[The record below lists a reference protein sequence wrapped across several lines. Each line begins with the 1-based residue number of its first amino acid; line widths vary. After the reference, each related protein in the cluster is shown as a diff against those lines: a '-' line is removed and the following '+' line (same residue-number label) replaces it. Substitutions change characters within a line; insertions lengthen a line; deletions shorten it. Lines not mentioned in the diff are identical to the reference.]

1 MSKKD
6 KNKKINIE
14 PESVEDGAKAAAEA
28 AEEILKEESKE
39 NAAEGESAKAA
50 EKAGGS
56 ETADKT
62 ATEIAE
68 LKDRVVRQMAEF
80 DNFRKRSEKE
90 KSQMFDLGAKA
101 IIEKLLPVIDNFER
115 GLKDAPEDAFAE
127 GIQMIYKQLVKNLSD
142 AGVEAIECVG
152 KEFDPNLHN
161 AVMHEEDD
169 SGEENIVTE
178 EFQKGY
184 TYKGELV
191 RPSMVKVKN

>member
-39 NAAEGESAKAA
+39 NAAEGESAEAA

-56 ETADKT
+56 EAADKT
-62 ATEIAE
+62 VTEIAE

-90 KSQMFDLGAKA
+90 KAQMFDLGAKA

>member
-6 KNKKINIE
+6 KDKKINNT

-28 AEEILKEESKE
+28 AEEILREETEADAKADAKAKEDEPKEEAQGNKE
-39 NAAEGESAKAA
+39 K
-50 EKAGGS
+50 
-56 ETADKT
+56 D
-62 ATEIAE
+62 EIAE
-68 LKDRVVRQMAEF
+68 LKDRIVRQMAEF

-90 KSQMFDLGAKA
+90 KSQMFDLGAKS

-115 GLKDAPEDAFAE
+115 GLEKAPEGAFAE
-127 GIQMIYKQLVKNLSD
+127 GIQMIYKQMVKNLSD
-142 AGVEAIECVG
+142 AGVEAIDCVG
-152 KEFDPNLHN
+152 KEFDPNIHN

-178 EFQKGY
+178 EYQKGY